1 LAGKTWAG
9 EDRDSVVT
17 AGLPDLCSPG
27 SLFLLVLVGL
37 VVALVFAL
45 AASAGLPGFW
55 LEFGLSVLFV
65 QWVVLVSAG
74 LLCALR
80 RHEGRL
86 GSAGVAWL
94 VFLLIPAV
102 TLVMSLFVVAWLPG
116 QPPAGPGWFAARN
129 TLISLLASLLLLR
142 YLALQ
147 QRWRAQVAAETR
159 ARLDALQARIRPHF
173 LFNALNTIA
182 SLVHTNPDAAE
193 AATLDL
199 SDLLRIGLRPGA
211 THSLAE
217 ELELVRGYVR
227 IEKLRLGRRLQVEW
241 DLPDNLPQDHQLPVL
256 IIQPLVENA
265 VVHGIARRAQG
276 GRLTISLRMEKRSR
290 LRLEITNPLA
300 DDSSKPGEGNRMA
313 LGNIRQR
320 LELAYED
327 GARLRAGA
335 QRDCFRVVLTLP
347 VPSGK
352 ADGQG

>member
-1 LAGKTWAG
+1 MSIAPGKTRAD

-17 AGLPDLCSPG
+17 AKLPDLCSPG
-27 SLFLLVLVGL
+27 SLFLLVLAGL

-55 LEFGLSVLFV
+55 LEFARAVLCGRWSVLD
-65 QWVVLVSAG
+65 SAV
-74 LLCALR
+74 LLCSLLR
-80 RHEGRL
+80 HDGNL
-86 GSAGVAWL
+86 GSAGVASVRFW
-94 VFLLIPAV
+94 LIPAV

-129 TLISLLASLLLLR
+129 TFISLLASLLLLR

-182 SLVHTNPDAAE
+182 SLEHSNPDAAE

-276 GRLTISLRMEKRSR
+276 GRLTISLRMGKRSR
-290 LRLEITNPLA
+290 LRLENTHPVA
-300 DDSSKPGEGNRMA
+300 DDSVTP
-313 LGNIRQR
+313 
-320 LELAYED
+320 
-327 GARLRAGA
+327 
-335 QRDCFRVVLTLP
+335 
-347 VPSGK
+347 
-352 ADGQG
+352 GQGSRRF